1 MNDFKNIA
9 EMERLTTAMLT
20 QFGHAVF
27 LSQIFEKS
35 LISLLQGT
43 FAYENKGKLPYE
55 TYLKEVAKIHRG
67 NLGELLKRL
76 KMSLN
81 IDPEFETLLQKAKED
96 RNYLVHN
103 YFYENES
110 KKTVPDGCAS
120 IIQEMWL
127 YQATFK
133 NAIERVEILNR
144 KMLEKIGVSREAFL
158 AAAEKLRQEE
168 VEQFRHSQRN
178 HDRK

>member
-1 MNDFKNIA
+1 MNDFENTS

-43 FAYENKGKLPYE
+43 FAYENKGKLSYE
-55 TYLKEVAKIHRG
+55 AYLKEVAKIHKG

-76 KMSLN
+76 KTS
-81 IDPEFETLLQKAKED
+81 IDADPEFEALLQKAKED

-103 YFYENES
+103 YFYDNES
-110 KKTVPDGCAS
+110 KKTVPDGCAA

-127 YQATFK
+127 YQTTFK
-133 NAIERVEILNR
+133 NAIERVEILNG
-144 KMLEKIGVSREAFL
+144 KMLEKIGVSRESFL
-158 AAAEKLRQEE
+158 AKAEKLRREE
-168 VEQFRHSQRN
+168 VEQFRHSQKN